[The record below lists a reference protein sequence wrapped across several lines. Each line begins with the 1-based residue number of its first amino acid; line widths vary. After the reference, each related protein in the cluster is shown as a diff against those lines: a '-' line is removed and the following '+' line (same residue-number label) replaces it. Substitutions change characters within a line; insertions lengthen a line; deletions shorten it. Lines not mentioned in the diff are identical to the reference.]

1 MTERTLRPAG
11 SLRLLVA
18 EDEPHIRRILV
29 TLLEASG
36 FQLTVA
42 HDGLSAEERLEGSEP
57 FDLALLD
64 LLMPGRTGIEVL
76 KTVRRLPHRRDLPVI
91 ILTAKG
97 QDVDRRRAFDLG
109 ADDFITKPFSPKKLL
124 GRVDELLSD
133 R

>member
-1 MTERTLRPAG
+1 MTQRRLRPAG

-18 EDEPHIRRILV
+18 EDEPHIRRILI

-42 HDGLSAEERLEGSEP
+42 NDGLRAQELLEGEEP

-64 LLMPGRTGIEVL
+64 LLMPGRTGLEL
-76 KTVRRLPHRRDLPVI
+76 LDTARNLPHRRDLPVI

-97 QDVDRRRAFDLG
+97 QDVDRRRAFELG
-109 ADDFITKPFSPKKLL
+109 AADFITKPFSPKKLL
-124 GRVDELLSD
+124 GRVDELLAD